1 MVLRDTTAHLAACA
15 DREDMHSHRLSIVA
29 VTALTVV
36 SLCGLVRAE
45 DVNPAS
51 IHSKDGAWPL
61 HRQWNTAET
70 RHFAEWIGNIY
81 EKKTSGTAEQRL
93 AKLERVLTDPEMNL
107 LLDPAFAGDPSNPQV
122 EMESIRA
129 MHGIVDCQKLVI
141 SLTAYYSCRRGLPF
155 MISHV
160 RAVDGGDLR
169 TAEHTIP
176 VGGSSSFDY
185 DSPHEFFVDC
195 VRGVCTGN
203 MRVEPFGKN
212 AELSD
217 SCPVAID
224 REHLIPGCVYYLD
237 GHVLVLAQVDEHGEP
252 RFLDATVAVSRD
264 LYTFNGMNAV
274 SGLTPKRSENVGN
287 EYAGCFRG
295 FRVLRYPV
303 AETDK
308 SGEVKRV
315 RRRTDA
321 EMREFGSSTEQYD
334 KFEEL
339 IKQGKVTDNGLAF
352 DSMHQFIRY
361 RLSTP
366 VPIKVTA
373 LILEYAKKA
382 QCLLTAREEAVQEAW
397 ADVQKNGPIQF
408 PEGADS
414 QNIYRAGGRWGGH
427 ATALTDAEFRAHY
440 FDFCEALDRSL
451 CWYDAKEDYVDLE
464 GLSKDA
470 IWNHSDLACAA
481 LGEKNRIFAET
492 LFEYVDSS
500 GEKHALSLRDIER
513 RFYDLSFDPNH
524 PPELRWGAKPGSDE
538 AGKAPEMPTPVRGGK
553 AFSMA
558 EAYTREAYY
567 RSLTRRETEETP
579 LRGAAMDGFY
589 VRETIDEFLW
599 PKWHGLKSPPIVPHG
614 GKAAYMASMTEAEKK
629 SLAGK
634 IAGNMAKERHE

>member
-1 MVLRDTTAHLAACA
+1 
-15 DREDMHSHRLSIVA
+15 MHAHRLCTAAVA
-29 VTALTVV
+29 VLMGL

-51 IHSKDGAWPL
+51 IHSKGGAWPL
-61 HRQWNTAET
+61 HRQWNAAET
-70 RHFAEWIGNIY
+70 RLFARWIGRIY
-81 EKKTSGTAEQRL
+81 EKKTSGTTEQRL

-122 EMESIRA
+122 DMDSIRA

-169 TAEHTIP
+169 TADSTIP
-176 VGGSSSFDY
+176 VGGSSCFDY

-195 VRGVCTGN
+195 VKGVCTGN

-212 AELSD
+212 AEQSD

-224 REHLIPGCVYYLD
+224 REHLLPGCVYYLD
-237 GHVLVLAQVDEHGEP
+237 GHVLVLAHVDAHGEP

-274 SGLTPKRSENVGN
+274 SGLTPKHSESAGK

-295 FRVLRYPV
+295 FRVLRYPI

-315 RRRTDA
+315 RRRTDE
-321 EMREFGSSTEQYD
+321 EMKEFGWSTEQYD

-339 IKQGKVTDNGLAF
+339 VKQGGITDNGLSF

-366 VPIKVTA
+366 APIKVA
-373 LILEYAKKA
+373 DLIRTYAKEA
-382 QCLLTAREEAVQEAW
+382 GDLLAAREQAVQRAW
-397 ADVQKNGPIQF
+397 SDVQKNGPIPF
-408 PEGADS
+408 PEGADM
-414 QNIYRAGGRWGGH
+414 QNIYRAGGRWGEH

-440 FDFCEALDRSL
+440 FDFCEALDRTLS
-451 CWYDAKEDYVDLE
+451 WYDTKEDYVDLE
-464 GLSKDA
+464 GLRKDA
-470 IWNHSDLACAA
+470 IWNHSDLAFAA
-481 LGEKNRIFAET
+481 VIEKNRIFDET
-492 LFEYVDSS
+492 KLEYTASS
-500 GEKHALSLRDIER
+500 GEKRTLSLGDIER
-513 RFYDLSFDPNH
+513 RLYDMSFDPNH
-524 PPELRWGAKPGSDE
+524 PPELRWGAKPGTDE
-538 AGKAPEMPTPVRGGK
+538 AGSAPMTVTALRAGK
-553 AFSMA
+553 PLPM
-558 EAYTREAYY
+558 EDAYKYEAYY

-579 LRGAAMDGFY
+579 LRGAATTGFY
-589 VRETIDEFLW
+589 IRETIDDFLW
-599 PKWHGLKSPPIVPHG
+599 PKWHGLKSPPLVPHG
-614 GKAAYMASMTEAEKK
+614 GKAAYMASVPEAEKK
-629 SLAGK
+629 SLAQK
-634 IAGNMAKERHE
+634 FAGTPTKERHE